1 VDKNSKNSLWP
12 LALAVLLQAGAA
24 LAHPV
29 VGITDGDT
37 LTLLVDQRPVKIRI
51 HGIDAPE
58 RRQPFGA
65 KSRQSLSELCW
76 GKDATF
82 QKTGKSWNRV
92 TAHLYCDGVNAGTEQ
107 VRRGMAWTEPRYN
120 RDPALPELQERARE
134 ARRGLWAGEPVAPWE
149 WRQEKVSGGKGKR

>member
-1 VDKNSKNSLWP
+1 MIARACFLLASLISST
-12 LALAVLLQAGAA
+12 A
-24 LAHPV
+24 LAHRV
-29 VGITDGDT
+29 IGIADGDT

-58 RRQPFGA
+58 RRQPFGTR
-65 KSRQSLSELCW
+65 SRQSLSDLCW

-92 TAHLYCDGVNAGTEQ
+92 TAHLYCDGVNAGAAQ
-107 VRRGMAWTEPRYN
+107 VERGMAWTEPRYN

-134 ARRGLWAGEPVAPWE
+134 ARRGLWAADREPVAPWE
-149 WRQEKVSGGKGKR
+149 WRKK